1 MQSIWSIAN
10 PHLHDLAV
18 YQPGKPIEETARQ
31 LGCDPCEIIK
41 LASNENPLGPSPKA
55 LAALHAAIENAQHYP
70 DGGAHYLRNALAQK
84 LNMAS
89 ENLIIGNG
97 SNEIIELLGHA
108 FLKPGDAILTS
119 EHAFVAYKIVARI
132 FGAQTI
138 EAPSRNYAH
147 DLDAMLDAI
156 TDQTELIFVANPNN
170 PTGTLLSADAI
181 EGFVAR
187 VPSHLII
194 IFDEAYY
201 EFVDDPADTLRYIRE
216 KRNVVILRTFSK
228 IHGLA
233 SLRIGYGVARPELIE
248 VLQKTRQPFNVNA
261 LAQAG
266 ALAAITDEEHQLAT
280 KRIVD
285 EGRAFFEREFAA
297 MRLEYIPSAGN
308 FVLVN
313 VGDGAA
319 VFKAMLEHKII
330 VRAMRGYR
338 LPQWVRISIGTMPQN
353 ERCIAALRQIL

>member
-1 MQSIWSIAN
+1 VQSIWNIAN
-10 PHLHDLAV
+10 PHLRDLVV

-41 LASNENPLGPSPKA
+41 LASNENPLGPSPKSLDA
-55 LAALHAAIENAQHYP
+55 MHVAIENAHLYP
-70 DGGAHYLRNALAQK
+70 DGGAHYLRDALAQK
-84 LNMAS
+84 LNVAS
-89 ENLIIGNG
+89 ENIIIGNG

-108 FLKPGDAILTS
+108 FLKPGDAVLTS

-138 EAPSRNYAH
+138 ETPSYNYRH

-156 TDQTELIFVANPNN
+156 TDRTELIFIANPNN
-170 PTGTLLSADAI
+170 PTGTLLSDDVI
-181 EGFVAR
+181 ERFIAR
-187 VPSHLII
+187 VPPHLII
-194 IFDEAYY
+194 VFDEAYY
-201 EFVDDPADTLRYIRE
+201 EFVDGPADTLRYIRE
-216 KRNVVILRTFSK
+216 ERNVVSLRTFSK

-233 SLRIGYGVARPELIE
+233 SVRVGYGMARPQLIE

-261 LAQAG
+261 IAQAG
-266 ALAAITDEEHQLAT
+266 ALAALADDEHRLTT
-280 KRIVD
+280 KGVVD

-297 MRLEYIPSAGN
+297 MRLEYIPSAAN

-330 VRAMRGYR
+330 VRAMRGYS
-338 LPQWVRISIGTMPQN
+338 LPEWVRISIGTMTQN
-353 ERCIAALRQIL
+353 ERCIAVLRQIL

>member
-1 MQSIWSIAN
+1 M
-10 PHLHDLAV
+10 HV
-18 YQPGKPIEETARQ
+18 
-31 LGCDPCEIIK
+31 
-41 LASNENPLGPSPKA
+41 
-55 LAALHAAIENAQHYP
+55 AIENAQHYP

-84 LNMAS
+84 LNVAS
-89 ENLIIGNG
+89 ENIIIGNG

-138 EAPSRNYAH
+138 ETPSRNYGH
-147 DLDAMLDAI
+147 DLDAMLDAV
-156 TDQTELIFVANPNN
+156 TDRTELIFVANPNN

-181 EGFVAR
+181 ERFVTR
-187 VPSHLII
+187 VPAHLII
-194 IFDEAYY
+194 IFDEAYH
-201 EFVDDPADTLRYIRE
+201 EFVDDPADTLRYVRE
-216 KRNVVILRTFSK
+216 ERNVVTLRTFSK

-233 SLRIGYGVARPELIE
+233 SLRVGYGVARPELIA

-261 LAQAG
+261 VAQAG
-266 ALAAITDEEHQLAT
+266 ALAALADEQHQVAT

-297 MRLEYIPSAGN
+297 MRLEFIPSAGN

-313 VGDGAA
+313 VGDGAG

-330 VRAMRGYR
+330 VRAMRGYH

-353 ERCIAALRQIL
+353 QSCIAALRQTV

>member
-1 MQSIWSIAN
+1 VQSIWSIAN
-10 PHLHDLAV
+10 PHLRDLVV

-55 LAALHAAIENAQHYP
+55 LGAMHLAIETAQFYP
-70 DGGAHYLRNALAQK
+70 DGGAHYLRAALARK
-84 LNMAS
+84 LNVAS
-89 ENLIIGNG
+89 ENIIIGNG

-108 FLKPGDAILTS
+108 FLKSGDAILTS

-138 EAPSRNYAH
+138 ETPSCNYGH

-156 TDQTELIFVANPNN
+156 TDRTELIFVANPNN
-170 PTGTLLSADAI
+170 PTGTLLSADVI
-181 EGFVAR
+181 ERFVAR
-187 VPSHLII
+187 VPPHLII
-194 IFDEAYY
+194 VFDEAYY
-201 EFVDDPADTLRYIRE
+201 EFVDHPVDTLRYIRE
-216 KRNVVILRTFSK
+216 ERNVVTLRTFSK

-233 SLRIGYGVARPELIE
+233 SLRVGYGIARPELIE

-261 LAQAG
+261 IAQAG
-266 ALAAITDEEHQLAT
+266 ALAALADEEHQRAT
-280 KRIVD
+280 KRVVD

-297 MRLEYIPSAGN
+297 MRLEYIPSAAN

-338 LPQWVRISIGTMPQN
+338 LSQWVRISIGAMTQN
-353 ERCIAALRQIL
+353 ERCIAALRQSV

>member
-1 MQSIWSIAN
+1 M
-10 PHLHDLAV
+10 
-18 YQPGKPIEETARQ
+18 
-31 LGCDPCEIIK
+31 
-41 LASNENPLGPSPKA
+41 
-55 LAALHAAIENAQHYP
+55 HAAIENAQHYP

-89 ENLIIGNG
+89 ENIIIGNG

-138 EAPSRNYAH
+138 ETPSRNYGH

-156 TDQTELIFVANPNN
+156 TDRTELIFVANPNN

-181 EGFVAR
+181 ERFVAR

-194 IFDEAYY
+194 VFDEAYY
-201 EFVDDPADTLRYIRE
+201 EFVDDPADTLHYIRE
-216 KRNVVILRTFSK
+216 ERHVVTLRTFSK

-233 SLRIGYGVARPELIE
+233 SLRVGYGVAQPELIA

-261 LAQAG
+261 VAQAG
-266 ALAAITDEEHQLAT
+266 ALAALNDEQHQVAT
-280 KRIVD
+280 KRMID
-285 EGRAFFEREFAA
+285 EGRAFFERDLAA

-308 FVLVN
+308 FILVN

-330 VRAMRGYR
+330 VRAMRGYH

-353 ERCIAALRQIL
+353 QSCIAALRQIL